1 MSAKS
6 SKVASNGQYFRP
18 KSWSLDKFSGGFIVF
33 ALFDEIWTN
42 SLLLCIVLA
51 LLCFSPGFNSFRGN
65 DTKMASSSFKVFL
78 ILLFTSSSSEVLL
91 RQRNA
96 SNSSSLREEEEEAKL
111 DDRFPKR
118 LRLEFFLVVVLLYSF
133 SLPLEEEEEEE
144 GAKPR
149 VGGHRCRRL
158 DVAATMRW
166 CACCA

>member
-1 MSAKS
+1 MIAKS

-33 ALFDEIWTN
+33 ALLDEIWTN
-42 SLLLCIVLA
+42 SLLLCVLLT
-51 LLCFSPGFNSFRGN
+51 LLCFSPGINSFRGN
-65 DTKMASSSFKVFL
+65 DTKMAPS
-78 ILLFTSSSSEVLL
+78 LLFLMFTSSSEVLL

-96 SNSSSLREEEEEAKL
+96 PNSSSLREEEEEAKL

-144 GAKPR
+144 EEGENPR

-158 DVAATMRW
+158 NVATTMHW
-166 CACCA
+166 CVCCA

>member
-65 DTKMASSSFKVFL
+65 DAEMAPSLLFL
-78 ILLFTSSSSEVLL
+78 ILFTSSSEVLL

-118 LRLEFFLVVVLLYSF
+118 LRLEFFLVVVLLYAC

-144 GAKPR
+144 GENPR

-158 DVAATMRW
+158 DVATTMNW
-166 CACCA
+166 CVCCA

>member
-33 ALFDEIWTN
+33 ALLDEIWTN
-42 SLLLCIVLA
+42 SLLLCVLLT
-51 LLCFSPGFNSFRGN
+51 LLCFSPGFNSFRGS
-65 DTKMASSSFKVFL
+65 DTEMASS
-78 ILLFTSSSSEVLL
+78 LLFLMFTSSSEVLL

-96 SNSSSLREEEEEAKL
+96 PNSSSFREEEEEEAKL

-133 SLPLEEEEEEE
+133 SLPLEEEEEGEN
-144 GAKPR
+144 PR

-158 DVAATMRW
+158 DVATTMHW
-166 CACCA
+166 CVCCA

>member
-65 DTKMASSSFKVFL
+65 DAEMASS
-78 ILLFTSSSSEVLL
+78 LLFLMFASSSEVLL

-96 SNSSSLREEEEEAKL
+96 SNSSSFREEEEEAKL

-118 LRLEFFLVVVLLYSF
+118 LRLEFFLVVLLYSF
-133 SLPLEEEEEEE
+133 FLPLEEEEEEE

-158 DVAATMRW
+158 NVATTMNW
-166 CACCA
+166 FVCCA

>member
-33 ALFDEIWTN
+33 ALLDEIWTN
-42 SLLLCIVLA
+42 SLLLCVLLT

-65 DTKMASSSFKVFL
+65 DAEMASSLVFV
-78 ILLFTSSSSEVLL
+78 ILFTSSSEVLL

-96 SNSSSLREEEEEAKL
+96 HNASSLREEEEEAKL

-133 SLPLEEEEEEE
+133 SLPLEEEEEGEN
-144 GAKPR
+144 PR
-149 VGGHRCRRL
+149 VGGDRCRRL
-158 DVAATMRW
+158 DVATTMHW
-166 CACCA
+166 CVCCA

>member
-65 DTKMASSSFKVFL
+65 DAEMASS
-78 ILLFTSSSSEVLL
+78 LLFLMFASSSEVLL

-96 SNSSSLREEEEEAKL
+96 SNSSSFREEEEEAKL

-118 LRLEFFLVVVLLYSF
+118 LRLEFFLVVVLLHSF
-133 SLPLEEEEEEE
+133 SLPLEEEEEEGE
-144 GAKPR
+144 NPR

-166 CACCA
+166 CPFCA

>member
-33 ALFDEIWTN
+33 ALLDEIWTN
-42 SLLLCIVLA
+42 SLLLCVLLA

-65 DTKMASSSFKVFL
+65 DIKMASS
-78 ILLFTSSSSEVLL
+78 LLFLMFASSSEVLL

-96 SNSSSLREEEEEAKL
+96 SNSSSFREEEEEAKL

-118 LRLEFFLVVVLLYSF
+118 LRLEFFLVVLLYSF
-133 SLPLEEEEEEE
+133 FLPLEEEEEEE
-144 GAKPR
+144 EGENPR

-158 DVAATMRW
+158 NVATTMNW
-166 CACCA
+166 CVCCA